1 MRGKGA
7 VLEDIRVDAAI
18 QTNATSSSLYSGS
31 YSIKGVHRVS
41 VHCVVGAIP
50 ATGGQIDFSI
60 VGGNATE
67 GVSSYVAITNATLAI
82 GTSSTAGVISKCLK
96 GRISV
101 LGSAMTTAVRT
112 IKVDGITF
120 HGASNATYA
129 TSLTATAFGFIG
141 AGAASAVAKSLTT
154 AIQAHATNINATFS
168 NTGATV
174 AYVDVEYKPEV
185 LKSSGLNITVT
196 AQTTVGNDTGS
207 FMANAQLSQG
217 IISFDAADLI
227 STNTS
232 YTNFGVLCHCTLSS
246 AIPVSVNIFR
256 DVAYLGSFQGF
267 HKKDISTSGAI

>member
-7 VLEDIRVDAAI
+7 ILEDVRVDAAI
-18 QTNATSSSLYSGS
+18 QTNATSSSLYSRS

-41 VHCVVGAIP
+41 AHCIVGIIP
-50 ATGGQIDFSI
+50 ATGAQVNFSI

-67 GVSSYVAITNATLAI
+67 GVSSYVALTNATLAI
-82 GTSSTAGVISKCLK
+82 GTSSTAGTIADCLK
-96 GRISV
+96 ARISV
-101 LGSAMTTAVRT
+101 LGSAMTTAIRT
-112 IKVDGITF
+112 ITVDGITL

-129 TSLTATAFGFIG
+129 TNLTATAVGFIG

-154 AIQAHATNINATFS
+154 AIQANATNVNATYS

-174 AYVDVEYKPEV
+174 CYVDVEYKPER
-185 LKSSGLNITVT
+185 LMSSGLNVSVT

-207 FMANAQLSQG
+207 FMAQAMLSQG

-232 YTNFGVLCHCTLSS
+232 YTNFAVLVNCTLTSVV
-246 AIPVSVNIFR
+246 PVAVNIFR
-256 DVAYLGSFQGF
+256 DVAHLPSFQGL
-267 HKKDISTSGAI
+267 HKKDMSTSAAI